1 MTEKIPRHVII
12 DLLPLYLSDEVS
24 EETRVLIEEY
34 LKKDPQLAA
43 LAEKAKQATSLQEIP
58 APLNKET
65 EMKSIKK
72 GKNLMIQHNV
82 FLGLAILFTLVVAHS
97 YIFAWETG
105 RGMVIFLTIV
115 SWYAFLWV
123 NDGIDE

>member
-1 MTEKIPRHVII
+1 MTQKIPRHIII

-24 EETRVLIEEY
+24 EETRELIEEQ
-34 LKKDPQLAA
+34 LKEDNTLAK
-43 LAEKAKQATSLQEIP
+43 LVEKAKQNENLQEIP

-65 EMKSIKK
+65 EMKSFKK

-82 FLGLAILFTLVVAHS
+82 FLALAILFTLVVAHS

-105 RGMVIFLTIV
+105 RGMIIFFTIM
-115 SWYAFLWV
+115 SWYAFSWA
-123 NDGIDE
+123 NDAINE

>member
-1 MTEKIPRHVII
+1 MITKIPRHVII

-24 EETRVLIEEY
+24 KETRDLIEEY
-34 LKKDPQLAA
+34 LKEDPQLAT
-43 LAEKAKQATSLQEIP
+43 LAEKAKQAASLQEIP
-58 APLNKET
+58 VPLNKET
-65 EMKSIKK
+65 EMKSFKK

-82 FLGLAILFTLVVAHS
+82 FLALAILLTLVVAHS

-105 RGMVIFLTIV
+105 QGMIMFMAMM

-123 NDGIDE
+123 NDSINE